1 MQTTVVNSL
10 TGLYRRRKG
19 RTILGKTNY
28 PVLTL
33 LSVTTRPEAR
43 LKPMLTATI
52 LTVDDHALFR
62 SGLRLVLR
70 ADLPDSTIIETSSI
84 HQTLHTVETTPDIIL
99 LDIELD
105 GLNGLEGI
113 ALLKRKWPHA
123 PIIML
128 SSDASSSTL
137 QTAMARGASAFVTK
151 ADTANTILSAI
162 QQALTKNNSEIQIIS
177 PASEL
182 SGARLT
188 ARQYEVLDLLNKG
201 MSNKVIARELACTEN
216 TVRGHVQAILLFF
229 QVASRS
235 EAVYAAKQQGIIH

>member
-1 MQTTVVNSL
+1 
-10 TGLYRRRKG
+10 
-19 RTILGKTNY
+19 
-28 PVLTL
+28 
-33 LSVTTRPEAR
+33 
-43 LKPMLTATI
+43 MLNATI
-52 LTVDDHALFR
+52 LIVDDHALFR

-70 ADLPDSTIIETSSI
+70 ADLPKATIIETSSI
-84 HQTLHTVETTPDIIL
+84 HETIHNIETVPDIIL

-113 ALLKRKWPHA
+113 PLLKRKWPLT

-137 QTAMARGASAFVTK
+137 QSAMSRGANAFVTK
-151 ADTANTILSAI
+151 ADTANTILSTIEQTLNTTSDNTNAHKP
-162 QQALTKNNSEIQIIS
+162 LSS
-177 PASEL
+177 SGL

-201 MSNKVIARELACTEN
+201 MSNKVIARELSCTEN

>member
-1 MQTTVVNSL
+1 
-10 TGLYRRRKG
+10 
-19 RTILGKTNY
+19 
-28 PVLTL
+28 
-33 LSVTTRPEAR
+33 
-43 LKPMLTATI
+43 MLTATI
-52 LTVDDHALFR
+52 LIVDDHVLFR

-70 ADLPDSTIIETSSI
+70 ADLPHSTIIEASSI
-84 HQTLHTVETTPDIIL
+84 HEAIHKTIPDNKAIQEIDCAVENPPDVIL
-99 LDIELD
+99 LDIELN

-113 ALLKRKWPHA
+113 PLLKRKWPQT

-137 QTAMARGASAFVTK
+137 QLALARGANAFVTK
-151 ADTANTILSAI
+151 ADTANTILTTI
-162 QQALTKNNSEIQIIS
+162 QKTLDSSSTTVQTTS
-177 PASEL
+177 PSNLL

-188 ARQYEVLDLLNKG
+188 TRQYEVLDLLNKG
-201 MSNKVIARELACTEN
+201 MSNKVIARELSCTEN